1 MIIGLQYYALLIAAA
16 LIYWLIPK
24 QSVRNYFLAVSSLL
38 FIYYFDKASA
48 LITIILSVYSYSFA
62 YTIEKNR
69 GRRLYHRISIVGL
82 VLLLAAFKYLGFL
95 SGIISQFNSFTG
107 FLPVFKIEFLFLP
120 LGLSYI
126 IFKHISYLTDVHWKI
141 NDRGRFGDFLLYSS
155 LFTIFVAGPI
165 ERFSRFKT
173 EAERDNKFSFS
184 FLDEG
189 FTRIVYGL
197 FKKFVVADWLGYFIA
212 PVWAEQENFST
223 GFKFLALLGY
233 SIQIYMDFSAYSDI
247 AIGSS
252 KMFGIKIMENFDYP
266 YLKQNISQFWRGW
279 HISLSDWIRD
289 YLFFPL
295 SGVFRNK
302 TWQLFF
308 VPLIAMGICGLWH
321 GAETHFLVWG
331 LCHGFALFVY
341 QVWVSAKRKHKALAG
356 ISKTPWF
363 SAFSVAFTFLYVS
376 FCWIFFK

>member
-1 MIIGLQYYALLIAAA
+1 LIIGLQYYALLIASAV
-16 LIYWLIPK
+16 IYWLIPK
-24 QSVRNYFLAVSSLL
+24 QSARNYFLSAASLL
-38 FIYYFDKASA
+38 FIYYFDKTSV
-48 LITIILSVYSYSFA
+48 LITVILSVYTYLFA
-62 YTIEKNR
+62 YLIDKN
-69 GRRLYHRISIVGL
+69 GGKRLYHRVSIIGL
-82 VLLLAAFKYLGFL
+82 VLLLIAFKYLGFL
-95 SGIISQFNSFTG
+95 SGIISQFNRFTD
-107 FLPVFKIEFLFLP
+107 FLPVFKIEFLLLP

-141 NDRGRFGDFLLYSS
+141 NGRGRFRDFLLYSS

-165 ERFSRFKT
+165 ERFSRFKI
-173 EAERDNKFSFS
+173 EAERENKFSLF

-197 FKKFVVADWLGYFIA
+197 FKKFVIADWLGFFIA
-212 PVWAEQENFST
+212 PVWTEQENFSPAV
-223 GFKFLALLGY
+223 KVLALLGY
-233 SIQIYMDFSAYSDI
+233 SVQIYMDFSAYSDI

-252 KMFGIKIMENFDYP
+252 KMFGFKIMENFDYP
-266 YLKQNISQFWRGW
+266 YFKQNISQFWRSW

-295 SGVFRNK
+295 SGAFQSK
-302 TWQLFF
+302 AWQLFF

-321 GAETHFLVWG
+321 GPETHFLLWG

-341 QVWVSAKRKHKALAG
+341 QVWVSVKRKHRSLSG

-363 SAFSVAFTFLYVS
+363 NAISVIITFLYVS